1 MDDDNLVISWQDFE
15 SSSPKII
22 RNLWRDD
29 DFSDVTLATD
39 DGKIVRAHRVVLCS
53 ASSKLKSLLRAHK
66 HDNPIVY
73 LPDIDSGHLV
83 NLVQFIYQGR
93 CEVREVLLEEFL
105 KCGKSLGIA
114 NIADYFQNQGNDV
127 KNETTNQTTNPST
140 EGDGFSAGSRN
151 NENPPENSKTSLPSD
166 EANLMPGFCK
176 ICNRKF
182 THLKRHIKTK
192 HSKRE
197 KKTCSVCDMTF
208 AQNVSLRRHF
218 ETQHSG
224 KEKKKCN
231 MCKYEAHKKK

>member
-127 KNETTNQTTNPST
+127 KRETTNQTTNPST

-166 EANLMPGFCK
+166 QANLMPGFCK

-182 THLKRHIKTK
+182 IHLKRHIKTK

-197 KKTCSVCDMTF
+197 KK
-208 AQNVSLRRHF
+208 
-218 ETQHSG
+218 
-224 KEKKKCN
+224 KCL
-231 MCKYEAHKKK
+231 